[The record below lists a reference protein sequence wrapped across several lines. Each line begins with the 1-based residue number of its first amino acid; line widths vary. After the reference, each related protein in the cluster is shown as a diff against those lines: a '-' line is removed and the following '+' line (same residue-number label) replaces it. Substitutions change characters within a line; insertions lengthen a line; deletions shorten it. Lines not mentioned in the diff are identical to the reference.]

1 MKSDGIGN
9 RLLDPNLW
17 LRGGGGSGFSLEVWL
32 G

>member
-9 RLLDPNLW
+9 KLLDPNLW
-17 LRGGGGSGFSLEVWL
+17 LRRGVSGFSLEVWL